1 MSNTDEELTEGMT
14 FILDSINVRSTG
26 GTVTGWFM
34 YFKIQ
39 SVDTEQGSVEQLV
52 TDYITPYKS
61 PLSWTSSGSC
71 STKVVT
77 MVRSTWRSARSRS
90 TKASRTSSASA
101 TATSSHRV
109 STYRSTAYR
118 HSVGPSSLH
127 QQMYGSHDH
136 PIN

>member
-61 PLSWTSSGSC
+61 PAVLDIKRFLFDEGSKDG
-71 STKVVT
+71 TVNLE
-77 MVRSTWRSARSRS
+77 
-90 TKASRTSSASA
+90 
-101 TATSSHRV
+101 
-109 STYRSTAYR
+109 
-118 HSVGPSSLH
+118 VGPKQIYQGLKNLFRLGYGDIPSPRIDVPLH
-127 QQMYGSHDH
+127 GVPPSQRESFISAQQMYGS
-136 PIN
+136 